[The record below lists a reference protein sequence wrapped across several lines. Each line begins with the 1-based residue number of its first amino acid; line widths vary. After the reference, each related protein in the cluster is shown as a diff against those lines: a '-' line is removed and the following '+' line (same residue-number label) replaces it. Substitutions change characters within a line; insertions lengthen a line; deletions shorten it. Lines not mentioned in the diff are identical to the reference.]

1 MPAHA
6 TQRQFH
12 KNWGIK
18 RPLFCTFS
26 TQFLEQSSIIPPKKT
41 AKGWY
46 LAISRPKTCVLRSV
60 LLLQTNIFSKQTNKM
75 GTKHPKNTPFGTQFR
90 HFRVPHTQNQPKT
103 YPKSAQNMPQ
113 TCPELSTLDTPHSFT
128 TFVPLRSPFRESI
141 LYLCMDRSEP

>member
-6 TQRQFH
+6 TQRQFLSKMGTKH
-12 KNWGIK
+12 
-18 RPLFCTFS
+18 PFFLTFS
-26 TQFLEQSSIIPPKKT
+26 TQFLEQSNTIFPKKP

-90 HFRVPHTQNQPKT
+90 RFSSQ
-103 YPKSAQNMPQ
+103 
-113 TCPELSTLDTPHSFT
+113 F
-128 TFVPLRSPFRESI
+128 
-141 LYLCMDRSEP
+141 

>member
-1 MPAHA
+1 MGTKHP
-6 TQRQFH
+6 FF
-12 KNWGIK
+12 
-18 RPLFCTFS
+18 LTFS
-26 TQFLEQSSIIPPKKT
+26 TQFLEQSNTIFPKKP

-90 HFRVPHTQNQPKT
+90 HFRVPRTPKMPKMPKT
-103 YPKSAQNMPQ
+103 CPKIQLKPLPRTS
-113 TCPELSTLDTPHSFT
+113 PELSTLDTPHSFT